1 MLVGVIPLNADW
13 GAYGSPFLCPY
24 GWFYLIRG
32 YYWGY
37 C

>member
-1 MLVGVIPLNADW
+1 MNADW
-13 GAYGSPFLCPY
+13 GAYGSPFFMSVRVVFLV
-24 GWFYLIRG
+24 RG

>member
-1 MLVGVIPLNADW
+1 MLVGGISLNADW
-13 GAYGSPFLCPY
+13 GAYGSLFLCPY
-24 GWFYLIRG
+24 GWFYLVRG